1 MYQEKIANLLRE
13 KMGLNAM
20 TIGVHSLE
28 RLIKQRVKENHL
40 SDIADYFF
48 LLQTSPEELEELIE
62 TVIVPETW
70 FFRDREPF
78 VLLKEYIMKEW
89 MPKNIGK
96 VLRVLSIPCSTG
108 EEPYSIAIALR
119 ECGLTSKNF
128 IINGVDI
135 SKKSLEKA
143 RVGIYG
149 DKSFRGELG
158 DVKQKYFTP
167 LGNKYQLE
175 EVIKRSVNFIQGNL
189 LDRTFSVNQLP
200 YHIIFCRNVLIYFEQ
215 AAREQ
220 TIQMLDR
227 LLENNGLF
235 FVGHSET
242 QQLLGNHWASMH
254 HSRAFA
260 YQKKGSFPPQKETVK
275 TEKIEKKEIRKIERL
290 IHTPAPIS
298 SPFPPVSS
306 AHSPKALSVTNSPS
320 IVSDIMMIRQLADG
334 GKLKD
339 AASLC
344 ETYLSQ
350 NPTNADAYVLMG
362 QLYQA
367 MGNEEKG
374 EKNFQ
379 KALYLEPNHSDAIV
393 HLILIKEYRGDRV
406 GANLLRQRLERS
418 RHISQS

>member
-1 MYQEKIANLLRE
+1 MYQEKIANLLGE
-13 KMGLNAM
+13 KIGLNAM

-28 RLIKQRVKENHL
+28 RLIKQRIKENHL

-48 LLQTSPEELEELIE
+48 LLQTSPEELDELIE

-78 VLLKEYIMKEW
+78 VLLKEYIKKEW
-89 MPKNIGK
+89 MPNNIGK

-108 EEPYSIAIALR
+108 EEPYSIAISLM

-143 RVGIYG
+143 RKGIYG

-158 DVKQKYFTP
+158 DFKQKYFTHV
-167 LGNKYQLE
+167 GNKYQLE
-175 EVIKRSVNFIQGNL
+175 EVIKKSVNFIHGNL
-189 LDRTFSVNQLP
+189 LDRNFLLNQLP

-220 TIQMLDR
+220 TIPILDH

-242 QQLLGNHWASMH
+242 QQLLEKKWVSMH

-260 YQKKGSFPPQKETVK
+260 YQKKGDLLPQKDRIK
-275 TEKIEKKEIRKIERL
+275 TEKIEKKEIRKIER
-290 IHTPAPIS
+290 IINTASTISPSAPLS
-298 SPFPPVSS
+298 SP
-306 AHSPKALSVTNSPS
+306 HSPSSLSLTNSPS

-339 AASLC
+339 AAALC

-350 NPTNADAYVLMG
+350 NPTNADGYVLMG
-362 QLYQA
+362 QVYQA

-374 EKNFQ
+374 EKYFQ
-379 KALYLEPNHSDAIV
+379 KALYLEPNHCDAIV
-393 HLILIKEYRGDRV
+393 HLILIKEHRGDRV
-406 GANLLRQRLERS
+406 GANILRQRLERS
-418 RHISQS
+418 RSKSQL

>member
-13 KMGLNAM
+13 KIGLNAM

-28 RLIKQRVKENHL
+28 RLIKQRIKENNL

-78 VLLKEYIMKEW
+78 VLLKEYITKEW

-108 EEPYSIAIALR
+108 EEPYSIAMSLM

-143 RVGIYG
+143 REGIYG

-158 DVKQKYFTP
+158 DCKQKYFIN
-167 LGNKYQLE
+167 LGKKYQLE
-175 EVIKRSVNFIQGNL
+175 EVIKKSVNFIHGNL
-189 LDRTFSVNQLP
+189 LDRSFLLNQLP

-215 AAREQ
+215 GAREQ

-242 QQLLGNHWASMH
+242 QQLLEKKWVSMH

-260 YQKKGSFPPQKETVK
+260 YQKKGDFSPQKDTIQ
-275 TEKIEKKEIRKIERL
+275 TEQIEKKELRKIER
-290 IHTPAPIS
+290 IINTASTMSSFAPLS
-298 SPFPPVSS
+298 SP
-306 AHSPKALSVTNSPS
+306 HSPKALSVTTHSS
-320 IVSDIMMIRQLADG
+320 IFSDLIMIRQLADG

-350 NPTNADAYVLMG
+350 NPTNADGYVLMG
-362 QLYQA
+362 QVYQA

-374 EKNFQ
+374 EKYFQ

-393 HLILIKEYRGDRV
+393 HLILIKEHRGDRV
-406 GANLLRQRLERS
+406 GANILRQRLERS
-418 RHISQS
+418 RSKSQS

>member
-13 KMGLNAM
+13 KIGLNAI

-28 RLIKQRVKENHL
+28 RLIKQRIKENHL

-78 VLLKEYIMKEW
+78 VLLKEYIKKEW
-89 MPKNIGK
+89 MPNNIGK

-108 EEPYSIAIALR
+108 EEPYSIAISLM

-143 RVGIYG
+143 RDGIYG
-149 DKSFRGELG
+149 DKSFRGDFG
-158 DVKQKYFTP
+158 DLKQKYFTP
-167 LGNKYQLE
+167 FGKKYQLE
-175 EVIKRSVNFIQGNL
+175 EGIKQSVNFIHGNL
-189 LDRTFSVNQLP
+189 LDRSFQLNQVP
-200 YHIIFCRNVLIYFEQ
+200 YHIIFCRNVLIYFDQ

-220 TIQMLDR
+220 TIQLLDR

-242 QQLLGNHWASMH
+242 QQLSGHWVSMH
-254 HSRAFA
+254 HPRAFA
-260 YQKKGSFPPQKETVK
+260 YQKKGDFPPQKETVK
-275 TEKIEKKEIRKIERL
+275 TPQIEKKEIRTIER
-290 IHTPAPIS
+290 IIKTPSPIS
-298 SPFPPVSS
+298 SPFLPLSTP
-306 AHSPKALSVTNSPS
+306 HSPRNLSVTTSPS
-320 IVSDIMMIRQLADG
+320 SVSDLIVIRQLADG

-339 AASLC
+339 AATLC

-350 NPTNADAYVLMG
+350 NPTNADGYVLMG
-362 QLYQA
+362 QVYQA
-367 MGNEEKG
+367 MGNEENA

-379 KALYLEPNHSDAIV
+379 KALYLEPNHSDVIV
-393 HLILIKEYRGDRV
+393 HLILIKEHRGDRL
-406 GANLLRQRLERS
+406 GANILRQRLERS
-418 RHISQS
+418 RSKSQS

>member
-13 KMGLNAM
+13 KIGLNAL

-28 RLIKQRVKENHL
+28 RLIKQRIKENHL

-48 LLQTSPEELEELIE
+48 LLQTSPEELDELIE

-78 VLLKEYIMKEW
+78 VLLKEYINKEW

-108 EEPYSIAIALR
+108 EEPYSIAIALM

-143 RVGIYG
+143 RAGIYG
-149 DKSFRGELG
+149 DKSFRGDLG
-158 DVKQKYFTP
+158 DFKQKYFTH

-175 EVIKRSVNFIQGNL
+175 EGIKKSVNFIHGNL
-189 LDRTFSVNQLP
+189 LDRTFMLNQLP

-215 AAREQ
+215 SAREQ

-242 QQLLGNHWASMH
+242 QQLLEKKWVSMH
-254 HSRAFA
+254 HTRAFA
-260 YQKKGSFPPQKETVK
+260 YQKKGDFSPEKESRK
-275 TEKIEKKEIRKIERL
+275 TEKIEKTEIRKIER
-290 IHTPAPIS
+290 IINTASPIS
-298 SPFPPVSS
+298 SPLPPISS
-306 AHSPKALSVTNSPS
+306 PQSPSPLSVTTSPS
-320 IVSDIMMIRQLADG
+320 IVSDIIMIRQLADG

-344 ETYLSQ
+344 ETYLSK
-350 NPTNADAYVLMG
+350 NPTNADGYVLMG
-362 QLYQA
+362 QVYQA

-374 EKNFQ
+374 EKYFQ

-393 HLILIKEYRGDRV
+393 HLVLIKEHRGDRV

-418 RHISQS
+418 RSKSQL